1 MAKLNH
7 QMIHI
12 ICEVVIFICLIF
24 YFTSKNTKLY
34 RHIQELTHRIEE
46 HEETIQKLLADVK
59 KLKEEKSVSFQESKR
74 INEQKLLQQQQM
86 MREREIMKREQI
98 MRNQRELQ
106 MQENQ
111 SMSHDVSNKNFKP
124 IANQTEPVLSQPQP
138 VVSQP
143 QPVVSQP
150 QPVVSQPEPVV
161 SQSEPVVSQPQSEPI
176 DNQPE
181 SVIRYQEKSNQQNT
195 SQIKVDSD
203 DGHGTGEN
211 MLNEDDLDRELEDE
225 LKELE

>member
-46 HEETIQKLLADVK
+46 HEETIQILLADVK
-59 KLKEEKSVSFQESKR
+59 KLKEAKSVTFEESKR
-74 INEQKLLQQQQM
+74 NNEEKLLQQEQMIRQREMIQREQM
-86 MREREIMKREQI
+86 MRR
-98 MRNQRELQ
+98 QRELQ
-106 MQENQ
+106 MQNHQSLSDNILNEN
-111 SMSHDVSNKNFKP
+111 P
-124 IANQTEPVLSQPQP
+124 EPV
-138 VVSQP
+138 VK
-143 QPVVSQP
+143 
-150 QPVVSQPEPVV
+150 QPEPVV
-161 SQSEPVVSQPQSEPI
+161 KQPEPVVK
-176 DNQPE
+176 QPE
-181 SVIRYQEKSNQQNT
+181 PVVKQPEPVAKLPEPVAKLPEPVIEYQEKSIQQNT

-211 MLNEDDLDRELEDE
+211 ILNEDDLDRELEDE